1 MNGAPMYGPMT
12 RNTDNRL
19 SPTRFALLRII
30 FSALPIF
37 APFIHQV
44 HPVID
49 KLIPSALRSR
59 AISFDKSFGTPY
71 TDRYTFDLLNI
82 DKKYI
87 RNRYCYV

>member
-1 MNGAPMYGPMT
+1 MYGPMT

-30 FSALPIF
+30 FSAFPIF

-59 AISFDKSFGTPY
+59 AIVFRSIKVLGLLMS
-71 TDRYTFDLLNI
+71 TDIYLIIDLLNI
-82 DKKYI
+82 DKKI
-87 RNRYCYV
+87 C

>member
-1 MNGAPMYGPMT
+1 MNGAPMYGSMT

-44 HPVID
+44 HPVIG
-49 KLIPSALRSR
+49 KLIPSALRNR
-59 AISFDKSFGTPY
+59 AISFDKGLEISYIDG
-71 TDRYTFDLLNI
+71 YTF
-82 DKKYI
+82 
-87 RNRYCYV
+87 R